1 MMIEDLIKVA
11 QSWIGRYF
19 PPDDPAT
26 AEDESMRQAM
36 CAAFCAH
43 CLNAVGYAWPRGI
56 NTNWV
61 PDYSGAD
68 NGRPL
73 GQRIATRAELV
84 PGDLVVFGGTY
95 LDATSTHIGIHTGGQ
110 TMVHRPTY
118 SRPVEQVRFDAGYW
132 RDHFECGVRLIGGTA
147 PGRTGPKRR
156 RFKVFAH
163 SGKLSIL
170 HDGKPVRATEIK
182 LFANGGKLA
191 VVVNGKTLEVDSLG
205 LELVY
210 REK

>member
-1 MMIEDLIKVA
+1 MTEDLIKVA

-26 AEDESMRQAM
+26 AEDESMRQAQ

-43 CLNAVGYAWPRGI
+43 CLDAVGYEWPRNI
-56 NTNWV
+56 NRNWV

-68 NGRPL
+68 NRRPL
-73 GQRIATRAELV
+73 GQRILTRADLL

-110 TMVHRPTY
+110 TMVHRPTFA
-118 SRPVEQVRFDAGYW
+118 RPVEQARFDAGYW
-132 RDHFECGVRLIGGTA
+132 RDHFECGIRLLTDA
-147 PGRTGPKRR
+147 KREPGPKRR

-170 HDGKPVRATEIK
+170 HDGRPVRATELKI
-182 LFANGGKLA
+182 FANGGKIG
-191 VVVNGKTLEVDSLG
+191 VVVNGKAIALGSLG

-210 REK
+210 EE